1 MAKGRKSQLTVEQR
15 AKRDFAK
22 SAKFVK
28 LAPARVEKA
37 LKAIRRVGLLASSNY
52 IRTSAQSEAI
62 IAALFEAVNDV
73 RKIYEGQK
81 KETVT
86 FKLPL

>member
-15 AKRDFAK
+15 AKRDAAK
-22 SAKFVK
+22 RAKFVE

-52 IRTSAQSEAI
+52 IRTLAQSEAI
-62 IAALFEAVNDV
+62 VAVLFEAVDDV